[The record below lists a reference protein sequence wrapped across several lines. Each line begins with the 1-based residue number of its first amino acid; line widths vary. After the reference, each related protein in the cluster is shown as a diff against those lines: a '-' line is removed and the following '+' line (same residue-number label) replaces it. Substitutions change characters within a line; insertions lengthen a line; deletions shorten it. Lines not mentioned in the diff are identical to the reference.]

1 MNRMIAEAMAKAAP
15 RMARRLGVPPA
26 GAMPPA
32 MGPAMG
38 RKAGGTTA
46 KKASGGM
53 TRGYGI
59 AKKIKPTGTMD

>member
-15 RMARRLGVPPA
+15 RMARRMAAPSA

-59 AKKIKPTGTMD
+59 AKKIKPTGIMD